1 MYIYIYIY
9 IHTYIYTYMADQRTP
24 SPEPAPEPVPVFAS
38 TQVRTLERAALRRLR
53 RPNVQSRLV
62 DFCNLDDT

>member
-1 MYIYIYIY
+1 
-9 IHTYIYTYMADQRTP
+9 MADQRTP